1 MGEKKAGGFME
12 LKNEETLAA
21 LLEQINEKL
30 NAVMKAQE
38 DIKNELEQK
47 NKIIM
52 QRINKLQEYN
62 EIDDMRNKVLN
73 EHIDKIAKM
82 ILEINERLY

>member
-12 LKNEETLAA
+12 LKNEEALAA

-38 DIKNELEQK
+38 DIKNEIEQK

-82 ILEINERLY
+82 ILEISERLY

>member
-12 LKNEETLAA
+12 LKNEEALAA

-38 DIKNELEQK
+38 DIKNEIEQK

>member
-1 MGEKKAGGFME
+1 ME
-12 LKNEETLAA
+12 LRNEETLAA
-21 LLEQINEKL
+21 LLEQINGKL
-30 NAVMKAQE
+30 DVVMKAQE
-38 DIKNELEQK
+38 NIKNELEQK
-47 NKIIM
+47 NKITM

-82 ILEINERLY
+82 ILEINDRLY